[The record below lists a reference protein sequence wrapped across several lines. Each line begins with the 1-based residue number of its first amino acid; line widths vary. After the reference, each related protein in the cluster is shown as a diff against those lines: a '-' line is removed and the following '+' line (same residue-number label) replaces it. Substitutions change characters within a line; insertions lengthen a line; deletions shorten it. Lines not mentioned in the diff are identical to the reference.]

1 MSSSAPRQTAVV
13 SSGQLAFDLPHV
25 PALGAYDFIRS
36 GSNGAALDLIEGWPS
51 WLHWG
56 ALVVGPAGAGKT
68 HLCHVWQLK
77 AGAAIV
83 SAPALNERHLETLNS
98 RRALIVED
106 LHAGIASETVLFH
119 LLNVARQ
126 EKLSVLL
133 TSQTSP
139 GDLSISLPDLRS
151 RLRALPLAQI
161 AEPDEMLLRAVLVKL
176 FSDRQLRV
184 DPKVISFLLLRMER
198 SMEAA
203 RRVVQR
209 IDDIALQMRRN
220 VTVPLAQ
227 MALEMDDMRRDTVT

>member
-1 MSSSAPRQTAVV
+1 
-13 SSGQLAFDLPHV
+13 
-25 PALGAYDFIRS
+25 
-36 GSNGAALDLIEGWPS
+36 
-51 WLHWG
+51 
-56 ALVVGPAGAGKT
+56 
-68 HLCHVWQLK
+68 
-77 AGAAIV
+77 
-83 SAPALNERHLETLNS
+83 
-98 RRALIVED
+98 
-106 LHAGIASETVLFH
+106 
-119 LLNVARQ
+119 
-126 EKLSVLL
+126 
-133 TSQTSP
+133 
-139 GDLSISLPDLRS
+139 
-151 RLRALPLAQI
+151 